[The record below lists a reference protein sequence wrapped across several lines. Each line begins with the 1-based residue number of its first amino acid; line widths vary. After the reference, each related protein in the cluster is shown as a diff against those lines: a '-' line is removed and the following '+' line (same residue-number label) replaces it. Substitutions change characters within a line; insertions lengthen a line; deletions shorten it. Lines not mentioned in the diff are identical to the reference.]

1 MIRRRCP
8 RAWLTALRAVCLV
21 IPLVQLAAASIGQ
34 FEDFPLPGD
43 LGQPVGE
50 SAGLDARTLDLVD
63 ASEAG
68 IAEAEQLIGP
78 LAETFTIDHH
88 IIGTK
93 LLLRGGPGALARVE
107 SVLADLGVVAE
118 RHTCETVPLYY
129 VRDAASVSGMLS
141 ELARSASA
149 FGEVSI
155 TTSTAG
161 DARPALVLYGPRS
174 QVEDLRRVIATIDV
188 PHPEVRLDIWAF
200 QISGSN
206 ATRVADRAG
215 RADECIRAVGHL
227 IRGYLQ
233 QLEKCALDE
242 QRRNKLPE
250 YTVAGLPEG
259 TDTHPTDA
267 QGEGT
272 KPEAVLPGQSPIAA
286 LIGEGWDGLADLP
299 NRLGLVPVQGPE
311 VPDLAMGVRPTT
323 DRRVAAVP
331 SARGVHPLSLTE
343 TLATLILMRPRE
355 GSVKATLEGELREHL
370 ADWLGD
376 QDAGSLATWQRLLEQ
391 EDVVGGDERLAAVA
405 ATLREAQERGTSDGA
420 ADAVLPAGLLDMLRD
435 EAYVDLAQA
444 TLSGFLLD
452 WQANA
457 TDWRSLP
464 PDQLSR
470 RAADARAILQAAEEA
485 LAEDIRSLFLRP
497 LVGELR
503 GLASQGGREGLAEAS
518 QTSISVLSG
527 TQAEVVG
534 SAVSYF
540 DVEVEAQPELD
551 ANAVI
556 AGPQPAGVLR
566 AALEKDAA
574 VWSILTSGAELTV
587 TPHVLPGGGAAEL
600 EITLT
605 VNHQDHEVATEGAAP
620 VVVPLSRV
628 AQHQAKT
635 RVYVNSLDVFGLSSL
650 SLRTTQPRADL
661 AVPILG
667 RLPLLGRMFRF
678 PRGPNK
684 VHHASMLLVV
694 STILPTGTDL
704 GATLDFEA
712 YAEGT

>member
-1 MIRRRCP
+1 MIRRRRV
-8 RAWLTALRAVCLV
+8 RACLAALRPVCLL
-21 IPLVQLAAASIGQ
+21 ILLVHLPAASPGQ
-34 FEDFPLPGD
+34 FEDFPPLGD
-43 LGQPVGE
+43 LGQPVGG

-68 IAEAEQLIGP
+68 IAEAEQLLGP
-78 LAETFTIDHH
+78 LAETFTIDHL

-93 LLLRGGPGALARVE
+93 LLLRGAPGALGRVE

-129 VRDAASVSGMLS
+129 VRDAESVNEMLS
-141 ELARSASA
+141 ELAQSAGA

-155 TTSTAG
+155 ATSTAG

-174 QVEDLRRVIATIDV
+174 QVEDLRRIIATIDV

-206 ATRVADRAG
+206 ATRVADRAEK
-215 RADECIRAVGHL
+215 ADECIRAVAHL

-242 QRRNKLPE
+242 QRRNEPTE
-250 YTVAGLPEG
+250 YVVGQLPEG
-259 TDTHPTDA
+259 AGARPADA
-267 QGEGT
+267 QAEST
-272 KPEAVLPGQSPIAA
+272 KPKTVA
-286 LIGEGWDGLADLP
+286 LGGAGSGGLAGLLS
-299 NRLGLVPVQGPE
+299 RLAVASNPDVG
-311 VPDLAMGVRPTT
+311 VPDVAMGIRPTAR
-323 DRRVAAVP
+323 RRVAVVP
-331 SARGVHPLSLTE
+331 SGRGVHPLSLTE
-343 TLATLILMRPRE
+343 TLATLILIRPRE
-355 GSVKATLEGELREHL
+355 GSVKATLEGDLRGHL
-370 ADWLGD
+370 AEWLGE
-376 QDAGSLATWQRLLEQ
+376 QDADPLATWERLLEQ
-391 EDVVGGDERLAAVA
+391 DDVVRGDERLAAVA
-405 ATLREAQERGTSDGA
+405 ATLREAQEEGTSDGA
-420 ADAVLPAGLLDMLRD
+420 ADAVLPVKLLDMLGD

-452 WQANA
+452 WQTNA

-464 PDQLSR
+464 PGQLGR
-470 RAADARAILQAAEEA
+470 RAADARAVLQAAEQA

-503 GLASQGGREGLAEAS
+503 GLAGEGGREGLAEAS
-518 QTSISVLSG
+518 QTSIGVLSG

-540 DVEVEAQPELD
+540 DVEAQPELE
-551 ANAVI
+551 ASAAI
-556 AGPQPAGVLR
+556 AGPQPAGVLE
-566 AALEKDAA
+566 AALEEDAT
-574 VWSILTSGAELTV
+574 VWSVLTSGAELTV

-600 EITLT
+600 EIALT
-605 VNHQDHEVATEGAAP
+605 VNHQDHEVAAEGAAP
-620 VVVPLSRV
+620 AVVPLSRV
-628 AQHQAKT
+628 AQHKAKT

-694 STILPTGTDL
+694 STILPTGADL